1 MQDTGRPI
9 KGGANANVGPK
20 KGSKDKKGGGDEQGM
35 INLPPELVN
44 EINKVFD

>member
-1 MQDTGRPI
+1 MQDTGRPA
-9 KGGANANVGPK
+9 KRGANANVGPK
-20 KGSKDKKGGGDEQGM
+20 KESTDKKAGGEQGM